1 MSLSDPP
8 RTRPDTPAS
17 ASPTWRTLFGSR
29 TFTVLWA
36 GQAVSNVGDALTRVA
51 LPVYAYVVTGQPF
64 ALATT
69 FAAAQLP
76 WLLASLLAGSLADRF
91 AARTLIRLTLLAEGA
106 AVAAVTLTHHA
117 WQIAALALLTGSLQ
131 TVRAPARSAVLP
143 SIVGASLMTKA
154 TALYTT
160 TIQTTDVIG
169 QAGGGL
175 LIGAVGPRYALLADA
190 VSFAVFAVL
199 VPRLPARES
208 DTTRS
213 ASPWRGFWLVA
224 TLPALR
230 TTVLLMVVRGA
241 TVTASIP
248 LLYLL
253 VRGSMHAGPSGYGVL
268 VGCLSAGL
276 VAGSVLIGHA
286 ERITPRV
293 SLIIFTALAGVLA
306 VGLAAAGRL
315 LLAVPVV
322 MLLGLLYAPGNVTA
336 NAEFVVLAP
345 AEARGRVVSAAWA
358 LIKSAQVLGAL
369 VQGALIAGIGAG
381 RTLAVS
387 GAVLVLACVALA
399 AVRPR
404 LGVPA
409 PVPAVAS
416 RLSD

>member
-1 MSLSDPP
+1 M
-8 RTRPDTPAS
+8 
-17 ASPTWRTLFGSR
+17 FGSR

-91 AARTLIRLTLLAEGA
+91 AARPLIRFTLLAEGA
-106 AVAAVTLTHHA
+106 VVAALTLTDRA
-117 WQIAALALLTGSLQ
+117 WQIAALALLAGSLQ

-143 SIVGASLMTKA
+143 SIVGTSLMTKA

-175 LIGAVGPRYALLADA
+175 LIGLVGPRYALLADA

-199 VPRLPARES
+199 VPRLPAREA
-208 DTTRS
+208 S
-213 ASPWRGFWLVA
+213 AAARAAAPWHGFRLVA

-230 TTVLLMVVRGA
+230 ATVLLMVVRGA

-268 VGCLSAGL
+268 VACLSAGL

-286 ERITPRV
+286 ERITPQV
-293 SLIIFTALAGVLA
+293 SLILFTALAGVLA

-315 LLAVPVV
+315 LLAVPLVL
-322 MLLGLLYAPGNVTA
+322 LLGLLYAPGNVTA
-336 NAEFVVLAP
+336 NAEFVVRAP

-369 VQGALIAGIGAG
+369 VQGALIVGIGAG
-381 RTLAVS
+381 RALAVS
-387 GAVLVLACVALA
+387 GAVLVLACLALA
-399 AVRPR
+399 AIRPR
-404 LGVPA
+404 LGIAA

-416 RLSD
+416 RSSG